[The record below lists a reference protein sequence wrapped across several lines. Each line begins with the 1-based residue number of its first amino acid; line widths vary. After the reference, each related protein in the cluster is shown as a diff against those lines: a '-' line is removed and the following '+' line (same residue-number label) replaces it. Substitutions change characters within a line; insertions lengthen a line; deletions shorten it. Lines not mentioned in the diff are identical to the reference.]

1 MAPINIETTMIKE
14 MLPYPLKVSINL
26 VKNKILDLFNH
37 VPYAAKSE
45 ERITYHGDVELTQ
58 EIKESETN
66 SAKVQ
71 NFKIAI
77 AQIEQ
82 IVIHPNEVFS
92 FWRTV
97 GSPSKKQGF
106 KESRSIVNGTLVPTY
121 GGGLCQLS
129 GLIYFASLCADLEI
143 MERHNHSTDIYT
155 NETRFTPLG
164 SDATV
169 VFGFK
174 DFKVRNNL
182 TTPIRFKFILE
193 KDKLTI
199 RLNSNAP
206 LRKVDVKFLQN
217 ENDANEILTYVDQKL
232 KTKSMYRTINV

>member
-1 MAPINIETTMIKE
+1 MALIDIETTMIKE
-14 MLPYPLKVSINL
+14 MLPYQLKVSINL
-26 VKNKILDLFNH
+26 TKNKILDFFNH
-37 VPYAAKSE
+37 VPYAGKSE
-45 ERITYHGDVELTQ
+45 EEITYHGDVELTQ
-58 EIKESETN
+58 EIKKSETN

-77 AQIEQ
+77 VQIEQ

-97 GSPSKKQGF
+97 GRPSKKQGF
-106 KESRSIVNGTLVPTY
+106 KESRSIVNGTLVSTY

-129 GLIYFASLCADLEI
+129 GLIYFASLCADLDI

-182 TTPIRFKFILE
+182 TKPIRFTFVLE

-199 RLNSNAP
+199 RLHSNATF
-206 LRKVDVKFLQN
+206 RKVDVKFVKN
-217 ENDANEILTYVDQKL
+217 ENDANEILTYVDEKL
-232 KTKSMYRTINV
+232 KTKSRYKIMNV

>member
-1 MAPINIETTMIKE
+1 MIKD
-14 MLPYPLKVSINL
+14 MLPYQLKVSINL
-26 VKNKILDLFNH
+26 MKNQILDLFND
-37 VPYAAKSE
+37 VQYAAKNEVKIS
-45 ERITYHGDVELTQ
+45 YNGDVELTQ
-58 EIKESETN
+58 EIKTNETN

-77 AQIEQ
+77 VQIEQ

-129 GLIYFASLCADLEI
+129 GLIYFASLCADLEVI
-143 MERHNHSTDIYT
+143 ERHNHSTDIYT

-174 DFKVRNNL
+174 DLKVRNNL
-182 TTPIRFKFILE
+182 STPIRFTFALE
-193 KDKLTI
+193 TDKLTI
-199 RLNSNAP
+199 RVNSITP
-206 LRKVDVKFLQN
+206 LRRVDVKFIPN

-232 KTKSMYRTINV
+232 KTKSRYKAIHL